1 MRELQVAQLRRI
13 CDPDSFPF
21 RTTDELPSP
30 ELGMVINQDRARE
43 AIEQALGV
51 EAPGFNAYVVGRPGV
66 GRRTLVERILERV
79 APTRST
85 PDDTCLVYNFD
96 DPWMPKVIFLP
107 AGEGKKFATQM
118 AAFTQKIKPLVVSV
132 VEDFET
138 EVHAEIEPLMGEFA
152 EEAARFGYALRI
164 DREGRLG
171 LAVDQELPPEER
183 SEEPPPPKLQEGLL
197 RLVLKVAETRQKAT
211 RGAEASIRE
220 RIKQLVISELEPLG
234 VSYGEAVEDFL
245 GKVANDVA
253 ENYTAFLERE
263 PDALPRIFGRY
274 KIFMEKE
281 SDTLQYRYEINVL
294 VDHTETSGAPVVF
307 ESHPTYSNLVGFIE
321 HGFRYGTWETDH
333 THVRPGAFHRA
344 NGGFLILE
352 VLDLLLQA
360 FAYDALKRAL
370 KTGELC
376 IEPIGAEYSLFRTR
390 SLKPEPIPLNVKVIL
405 LGEPRLFERLTEAD
419 PEFRDL
425 FKIRAEFEI
434 EMERTPATE
443 AKYTDFIRIR
453 QEQAGI
459 LPFDRE
465 AVARVVEYGSRLSG
479 DQGKLSLRFGL
490 IDDLLQE
497 ASFVAN
503 QRGHPHVTV
512 EDVHRALGAR
522 VYRLNYI
529 EEKIREGIAE
539 GTLLIDVGG
548 GEIGQVNSLA
558 INTVDGEYQ
567 FGVPQR
573 ITAQTFAGREGVV
586 DILREVEMGGP
597 IHSKGVLILSGYLGG
612 KYAQEAPLSL
622 SASLT
627 FEQTYGL
634 VEGDSA
640 SAAELFAL
648 ISSLSGVPLKQGIAV
663 TGSVNQHGQIQPA
676 GGITEKIEGFFDTCR
691 IKGSTDEQGV
701 IIPAVN
707 VANLM
712 LRKDIIEAVARGK
725 FHIWAIGTV
734 DEGLEL
740 LTDMPAGEV
749 HKEATDKLDFYAKAM
764 RPPGIIGR
772 LRRLLR

>member
-1 MRELQVAQLRRI
+1 MRELQVEQLRRV

-21 RTTDELPSP
+21 QTTDELPSP
-30 ELGMVINQDRARE
+30 ELGMIINQDRARE
-43 AIEQALGV
+43 AIERALGV

-79 APTRST
+79 TPTRST
-85 PDDTCLVYNFD
+85 PNDACLVYNFG

-107 AGEGKKFATQM
+107 AGEGRKFAAQM
-118 AAFTQKIKPLVVSV
+118 AAFTQEIKPLITSV
-132 VEDFET
+132 VEDFEDK
-138 EVHAEIEPLMGEFA
+138 VNAEIEQLVGEFR
-152 EEAARFGYALRI
+152 EEAAQFGYVLQR
-164 DREGRLG
+164 DRQGRLG
-171 LAVDQELPPEER
+171 LAVDQELPLEERPEET
-183 SEEPPPPKLQEGLL
+183 PPPELQQRFL
-197 RLVLKVAETRQKAT
+197 RLALKCEEIRQKAA
-211 RGAEASIRE
+211 REAEASNRDL
-220 RIKQLVISELEPLG
+220 IKQMVISRLEPLRA
-234 VSYGEAVEDFL
+234 SYGAVVEDFL
-245 GKVANDVA
+245 GKVASDIA

-263 PDALPRIFGRY
+263 PDLLPRIFGRY

-307 ESHPTYSNLVGFIE
+307 ESHPTYSNLVGSIE
-321 HGFRYGTWETDH
+321 HIFRYGTWETDH

-352 VLDLLLQA
+352 VLDLLRQA

-376 IEPIGAEYSLFRTR
+376 IEPIGAEYSLFQTR

-405 LGEPRLFERLTEAD
+405 LGEPLLFGLLAEAD
-419 PEFRDL
+419 PEFKDL

-434 EMERTPATE
+434 EMERTPRTE
-443 AKYTDFIRIR
+443 RDYADFIRIR

-465 AVARVVEYGSRLSG
+465 ATAEVAEYGSRLAG
-479 DQGKLSLRFGL
+479 DQRKLSLRFGL
-490 IDDLLQE
+490 INDLLQE

-503 QRGHPHVTV
+503 QRGHPYVVV

-529 EEKIREGIAE
+529 EEKIRERIAE
-539 GTLLIDVGG
+539 GTLLIDVDGE
-548 GEIGQVNSLA
+548 EIGQVNGLA
-558 INTVDGEYQ
+558 INAVDEEYQ

-573 ITAQTFAGREGVV
+573 ITAQTFAGQEGVV
-586 DILREVEMGGP
+586 DILREVKMGGP

-663 TGSVNQHGQIQPA
+663 TGSVNQYGQIQPA

-691 IKGSTDEQGV
+691 IKGSADEQGV
-701 IIPAVN
+701 IIPTAN

-712 LRKDIIEAVARGK
+712 LRKDVIEAVARGE

-740 LTDMPAGEV
+740 LTDMPADEV
-749 HKEATDKLDFYAKAM
+749 HREATDKLDFYAKAM
-764 RPPGIIGR
+764 GPPGIIGR